1 MIPFKININNAWYQ
15 SFELKFYGS
24 KHGTMLVSILFL
36 SFFALALIGLPI
48 FMCLGISTLLV
59 GRLADISA
67 TNLVQQMYRG
77 LDTFPLLAVP
87 FFILMGKVMNE
98 GKITNLLID
107 FSNSLVGHIKG
118 ALGHI
123 NIVVSMLFAGV
134 SGSSVADTAG
144 VGGILIPAMVKEGYS
159 KRLSAV
165 ITAASST
172 LGSIIPPSIMMIV
185 YGATAGISIGRLFLG
200 GAIPGILIGLFQMIV
215 IYYYAKKH
223 GYIAL
228 RKSASLKNIF
238 RSGTKSILPLMIPV
252 IIIGGIIGGFFTAT
266 EAAMVGCF
274 YSFLLVLFIYKTLT
288 YRKILDVFEESI
300 ILYSQPLLCAA
311 AATAFGWMLAYL
323 DAPQKIAILIEPLLR
338 SPSITLIIIAALF
351 LIVGTFMDAIPA
363 IIIFL
368 PIVQYFE
375 KVAGVD
381 STHMGVVITI
391 SLSLGLTTPPYGLC
405 LLLAAKIANIS
416 VLEAFKGMIPFYIA
430 FLAIL
435 FLAIVLP
442 DLILFLPN
450 MVFG

>member
-1 MIPFKININNAWYQ
+1 
-15 SFELKFYGS
+15 
-24 KHGTMLVSILFL
+24 MLVVILFIA
-36 SFFALALIGLPI
+36 FFVLALIGLPI
-48 FMCLGISTLLV
+48 FMCLGLSTLLV
-59 GRLADISA
+59 GQFANVSA

-87 FFILMGKVMNE
+87 FFVLMGNVMNE

-107 FSNSLVGHIKG
+107 LSNSLVGHIKG

-123 NIVVSMLFAGV
+123 NVVVSMLFAGV

-144 VGGILIPAMVKEGYS
+144 VGGILIPAMIKEGYS
-159 KRLSAV
+159 RRLSAV

-200 GAIPGILIGLFQMIV
+200 GAIPGFLIGLFQMVV

-223 GYIAL
+223 GYVAI
-228 RKSASLKNIF
+228 RKSPSLKKII
-238 RSGTKSILPLMIPV
+238 STTTKSSLPLMVPI
-252 IIIGGIIGGFFTAT
+252 IIIGGIVGGLFTAT

-274 YSFLLVLFIYKTLT
+274 YSFILVLIIYKTITL
-288 YRKILDVFEESI
+288 RKLLNVFEDSI
-300 ILYSQPLLCAA
+300 VLYTQPLLCAA

-323 DAPQKIAILIEPLLR
+323 DAPQKIAIFIAPILNSPIVTLLTI
-338 SPSITLIIIAALF
+338 STLF

-381 STHMGVVITI
+381 STHMGVIITV
-391 SLSLGLTTPPYGLC
+391 SLALGLTTPPYGLC
-405 LLLAAKIANIS
+405 LLLAAKIADIS
-416 VLEAFKGMIPFYIA
+416 VLEAFKGMIPFYLA
-430 FLAIL
+430 FILIIVLAII
-435 FLAIVLP
+435 FPGVVL
-442 DLILFLPN
+442 LLPN
-450 MVFG
+450 IFFGK